1 MYYIIPIVNVYYM
14 FNVYVCY
21 IYKGKEGCREKRVTF
36 KNYFKC
42 FHSVLKLL

>member
-1 MYYIIPIVNVYYM
+1 M

-36 KNYFKC
+36 KQILQLF
-42 FHSVLKLL
+42 